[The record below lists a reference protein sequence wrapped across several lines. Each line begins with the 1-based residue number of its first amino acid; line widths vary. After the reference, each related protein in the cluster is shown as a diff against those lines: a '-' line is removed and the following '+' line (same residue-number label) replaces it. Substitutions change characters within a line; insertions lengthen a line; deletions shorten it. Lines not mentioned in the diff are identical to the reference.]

1 MERGIRKNNHSL
13 FSILFTLSVTLF
25 VSNFFYFQVYAQEV
39 DTTALDVFEFES
51 VINIIAGITIAAAFG
66 FQGYEVMMSRRE
78 RKLTFRA
85 WVGEAGAHLGI
96 RRYFNAKGEI
106 VIHKVWSK
114 MSNENKKEFDPIELE
129 WFINLQ
135 NFGQL
140 PAFVRGKVKL
150 VEEKLPKRSIM
161 DSIEYSPEFIIMPQ
175 ASHEFLFPLSVKESK
190 LIEDTTIDTFLVID
204 IIYRSANEK
213 GHAREFG
220 FIARVGQGSYNIEES
235 WADE

>member
-1 MERGIRKNNHSL
+1 MDVNTKNIKKILPILSVLSVIL
-13 FSILFTLSVTLF
+13 FSNIFS
-25 VSNFFYFQVYAQEV
+25 SDVYAQEIE
-39 DTTALDVFEFES
+39 TESLDIIEIETI
-51 VINIIAGITIAAAFG
+51 INIAAGLTVAAAFG

-96 RRYFNAKGEI
+96 RRYFNEKGDI
-106 VIHKVWSK
+106 VIHKEWSK
-114 MSNENKKEFDPIELE
+114 MSNEKKKEFAPTELE

-150 VEEKLPKRSIM
+150 VEENLPKRSII
-161 DSIEYSPEFIIMPQ
+161 DSLQYSPEFIIMPQ
-175 ASHEFLFPLSVKESK
+175 ATHEFLFPLSVRESK
-190 LIEDTTIDTFLVID
+190 LIEDTTVDTFLVID
-204 IIYRSANEK
+204 IIYRSANER
-213 GHAREFG
+213 GHDREFG
-220 FIARVGQGSYNIEES
+220 FIARVGQGSYNIEKS

>member
-1 MERGIRKNNHSL
+1 LDRGFHENSNFL
-13 FSILFTLSVTLF
+13 FVTLTVLSVVLF
-25 VSNFFYFQVYAQEV
+25 VSNFFYFEVYAQETE
-39 DTTALDVFEFES
+39 TTSLDIFELES
-51 VINIIAGITIAAAFG
+51 VVNIAAGIAIAAAFG
-66 FQGYEVMMSRRE
+66 FQGYEVMMSRKE

-96 RRYFNAKGEI
+96 RRYFNEKGDI

-114 MSNENKKEFDPIELE
+114 MSNDKKKEFDPTELE

-150 VEEKLPKRSIM
+150 VEEKLPKRSII

-190 LIEDTTIDTFLVID
+190 LIDDTSIDTFLIID

-213 GHAREFG
+213 EHAREFG

-235 WADE
+235 WTDE